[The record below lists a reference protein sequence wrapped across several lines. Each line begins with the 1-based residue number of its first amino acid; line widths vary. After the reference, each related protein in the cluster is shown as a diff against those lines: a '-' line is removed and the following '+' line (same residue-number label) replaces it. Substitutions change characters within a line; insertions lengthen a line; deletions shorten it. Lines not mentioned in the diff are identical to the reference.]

1 MYSNLDLMGYKTKTY
16 IYSTYFRWT
25 KEMEKLFSQH
35 GLNVL
40 DYQRLPIDIVLAKPW
55 TDMQIMALEDVM
67 ENSIIPAGPND
78 SKESPTAEK
87 WRDMLRL
94 LVQRCQKGMSITM
107 DMVFVVGQKPSK
119 G

>member
-1 MYSNLDLMGYKTKTY
+1 MD
-16 IYSTYFRWT
+16 
-25 KEMEKLFSQH
+25 KLFSQH

-40 DYQRLPIDIVLAKPW
+40 DYQRLPIDSVLAKPW

-67 ENSIIPAGPND
+67 ENSIIPAGLKD

-94 LVQRCQKGMSITM
+94 LFQRCQKGMSITM
-107 DMVFVVGQKPSK
+107 DMVFVVGQKPNK